1 LIPEGNDTSVT
12 AYRIE
17 WTNFGKFTIKRIIGQ
32 IPQIDKRSVQEG
44 MAGSVIIR
52 VLSRRV
58 IASVMSKSTGM
69 PQPPPVGVPM
79 TLPSLRSGREK
90 G

>member
-1 LIPEGNDTSVT
+1 VNMLRSTETRDPHVR
-12 AYRIE
+12 ALQPC
-17 WTNFGKFTIKRIIGQ
+17 IKRIIEQ

-79 TLPSLRSGREK
+79 TLPSLRSGRGK